1 MSKPWIDLSG
11 QVALVTGAA
20 SGIGRATCLA
30 LAEVG
35 AKVLAVDLDLAGAQ
49 ATADMVGG
57 AARALDVTDAAG
69 WAAISQWIAA
79 DFGRLDIL
87 VNSAGVALK
96 DSVGDASMDIYHKT
110 FAINV
115 EGSLLGMRAAL
126 EFMRRQGKGAIINL
140 SSTAALR
147 GNTLMAS
154 YGASKAAVAHFT
166 RSAAVEN
173 IRAGHDIRINAVHP
187 GLIETPMADDLCQ
200 IYERLGSPETVRR
213 MTTTDRTGRP
223 EEVADLIVF
232 LSSDRSSYISGTSI
246 IIDRA
251 VNA

>member
-1 MSKPWIDLSG
+1 MAKQWIDLSG
-11 QVALVTGAA
+11 QIALVTGAA
-20 SGIGRATCLA
+20 SGIGRATAIA

-49 ATADMVGG
+49 ATADLVSGD
-57 AARALDVTDAAG
+57 ARALDVADAAG
-69 WAAISQWIAA
+69 WDAIAEWIAR

-87 VNSAGVALK
+87 VNSAGVSLK
-96 DSVGDASMDIYHKT
+96 DSVGDPSLDIYHKT

-115 EGSLLGMRAAL
+115 EGSLHGMRVAL

-140 SSTAALR
+140 SSTASLR

-173 IRAGHDIRINAVHP
+173 VRAGHDIRINAVLP
-187 GLIETPMADDLCQ
+187 GLIETPMADELCR
-200 IYERLGSPETVRR
+200 IYDRIGSPEMVRKAV
-213 MTTTDRTGRP
+213 TTGRTGRP
-223 EEVADLIVF
+223 EEVADLIVY
-232 LSSDRSSYISGTSI
+232 LASDRASYISGASI
-246 IIDRA
+246 LVDNA

>member
-1 MSKPWIDLSG
+1 MTHSWIDLSG

-20 SGIGRATCLA
+20 SGIGRAAAKA

-49 ATADMVGG
+49 AVAAQVGG
-57 AARALDVTDAAG
+57 AARALDVTDAAQ
-69 WAAISQWIAA
+69 WQAISQWIEA

-96 DSVGDASMDIYHKT
+96 DSVGDADLGNYHKT

-115 EGSLLGMRAAL
+115 EGSLLGMRVAL

-140 SSTAALR
+140 SSSASLR

-173 IRAGHDIRINAVHP
+173 IRAGHDIRINAVLP
-187 GLIETPMADDLCQ
+187 GVIETPMADDLCQ
-200 IYERLGSPETVRR
+200 IYDKLGSPETVRR
-213 MTTTDRTGRP
+213 MITTDRTGRP

-232 LSSDRSSYISGTSI
+232 LASDRASYIAGASI